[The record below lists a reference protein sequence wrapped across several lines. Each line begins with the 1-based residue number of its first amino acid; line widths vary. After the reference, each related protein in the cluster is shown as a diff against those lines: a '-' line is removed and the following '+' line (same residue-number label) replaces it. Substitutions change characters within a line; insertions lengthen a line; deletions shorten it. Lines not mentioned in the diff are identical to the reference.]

1 MKNEKGITLVALVI
15 TIIVLLILAAV
26 SIAALSG
33 QNGIL
38 TNADN
43 SKQQTAISQAKE
55 AYSTAIS
62 EIYTNMYAGVADSA
76 STPSVLSPTA
86 VQNSIKNNYGFTA
99 TVTASEAGTDGSP
112 YVPSKAEMTVSGYTV
127 TLTLDSNWKI
137 TDSSA
142 TKKK

>member
-33 QNGIL
+33 ENGIL
-38 TNADN
+38 TNADD
-43 SKQQTAISQAKE
+43 SKEQTAISKAKE

-62 EIYTNMYAGVADSA
+62 EIYTNMYAGVNDSD

-99 TVTASEAGTDGSP
+99 EVTASGAGP

-127 TLTLDSNWKI
+127 TLTLDSDWKI
-137 TDSSA
+137 KDSSA
-142 TKKK
+142 TK